1 MTALNSVLRYKGKQT
16 DPQAVGR
23 ELNVRAVLMGRLT
36 QLGDDLAISVEL
48 VDVRDNRRLWGQ
60 QYHRKLADIIGLQ
73 TEIAQNISE
82 GLRLRLSGEE
92 KKRLSKRY
100 TDNGEAYQLYMMGR
114 YYSRTRSE
122 KSLHKS
128 IELFEQAIKKDPN
141 YAPAYAGLAQTYGS
155 LGYNGML
162 PPKEAR
168 EKEELAA
175 LKAIAIDDELAEAH
189 VAMAHL
195 RVLDLNWS
203 ASEEECKRA
212 LELNPNSVE
221 VQTIYANHLMV
232 LGRFDESMLHL
243 KRAQELD
250 PLSLITGADIGF
262 ALYLSRQYDRAI
274 EQFQKT
280 IEMDPNFVAAHARL
294 GWTYL
299 AKGMYGEGLCLKSRI
314 MRRLMRQTAL
324 LPQKA
329 N

>member
-1 MTALNSVLRYKGKQT
+1 
-16 DPQAVGR
+16 
-23 ELNVRAVLMGRLT
+23 
-36 QLGDDLAISVEL
+36 
-48 VDVRDNRRLWGQ
+48 
-60 QYHRKLADIIGLQ
+60 IIGVQ

-92 KKRLSKRY
+92 KKRLAKRY
-100 TDNGEAYQLYMMGR
+100 TESGEAYQLYLMGR

-122 KSLHKS
+122 KFLVKS
-128 IELFEQAIKKDPN
+128 IELFELEIKKDPN
-141 YAPAYAGLAQTYGS
+141 YAPAYAGLALTYSS

-175 LKAIAIDDELAEAH
+175 LKAMAIDDALAEAH

-195 RVLDLNWS
+195 KVLDLNWS

-221 VQTIYANHLMV
+221 VQTIYANHLIV

-280 IEMDPNFVAAHARL
+280 IEMDPTFVAAHARL

-299 AKGMYGEGLCLKSRI
+299 AKGMYEEAIAELNKAV
-314 MRRLMRQTAL
+314 AL
-324 LPQKA
+324 DQRSKRSAVLGYAYAVAGK
-329 N
+329 